1 MTRENQM
8 SNSCFAVWGVVIA
21 GIVFVPHAMSTEG
34 SPVLLPEVTVKKLFK
49 VTDRYPESDSSNSID
64 EREDE
69 LADGNTQFRLGED
82 VGEQGEDSELLTV
95 RQQLQHHL
103 ELLRK
108 RSSGEM
114 ANGIEP
120 LQFDILRRLDSL
132 IDQDDLANAKGVVAM
147 PSEGLAGQQAGV
159 GSTGENT
166 VTENPT
172 IVTPT
177 GDLLESTWNQLPPSV
192 QIPLRASSAQPFLPG
207 YEQLLQQFYWKLNK
221 N

>member
-108 RSSGEM
+108 RSGGEM

-132 IDQDDLANAKGVVAM
+132 IDQDDLAL
-147 PSEGLAGQQAGV
+147 SL
-159 GSTGENT
+159 
-166 VTENPT
+166 
-172 IVTPT
+172 IH
-177 GDLLESTWNQLPPSV
+177 
-192 QIPLRASSAQPFLPG
+192 I
-207 YEQLLQQFYWKLNK
+207 
-221 N
+221 